1 LRQEFAMSRR
11 LKMVVAILVG
21 TATIANAQVSWAQ
34 ATQGFELVGAN
45 DLGARGMNAGLAIAG
60 NCGYIGS
67 RSADQGTLILN
78 LKDPTAPAVIGEL
91 PISPGSTEREVRA
104 VADLHLLIVLTY
116 RLDPSSAGPNGLNL
130 YDITDCT
137 APVLRAHVNFGDA
150 MPHEFF
156 LWRDPSRQH
165 SGRLLAYVTM
175 WGHAPNLRVVD
186 VSDLAKPVEVA
197 SWDAAPV
204 TGIASRI
211 HSLTVSPN
219 GRRAYI
225 ADWDNGLM
233 VLDTTA
239 LARGRGDLTPVL
251 LTQPDHWLTF
261 PGGNVHSAVYIP
273 DKNLVVTTQEI
284 YGPGTCPYGEL
295 HVVDVHDPASPAPVG
310 AFGIEENDPARCP
323 STEGLDGAFTTHNPL
338 VVGDLAFVSWY
349 AGGLRAVDLSDP
361 ANPHE
366 AGAFLPEPLPSVAAD
381 DLTLGSYPVR
391 MWSYPIIR
399 NGLIYVVD
407 IRNGLYV
414 LKYTGKGA
422 SAVADIARAE
432 GNAS

>member
-1 LRQEFAMSRR
+1 MSRR
-11 LKMVVAILVG
+11 LGFVAALMIATVWVGFPLV
-21 TATIANAQVSWAQ
+21 SRAQ
-34 ATQGFELVGAN
+34 ATQGFEIVGSN

-67 RSADQGTLILN
+67 RSSDQGTLILDLSN
-78 LKDPTAPAVIGEL
+78 PAAPAVVGEI
-91 PISPGSTEREVRA
+91 PRHPGSTEREVRA
-104 VADLHLLIVLTY
+104 VADHHLLIVLIY
-116 RLDPSSAGPNGLNL
+116 RLDAGGPNGLDL
-130 YDITDCT
+130 YDITNCT
-137 APVLRAHVNFGDA
+137 KPIFRTRVDFGND

-156 LWRDPSRQH
+156 LWRDPSSQH
-165 SGRLLAYVTM
+165 RGRLLAYVTM

-186 VSDLAKPVEVA
+186 VSDPAQPSEVA
-197 SWDAAPV
+197 SWDAAPL
-204 TGIASRI
+204 TGVASRV
-211 HSLTVSPN
+211 HSLSVSPD

-239 LARGRGDLTPVL
+239 LARGRGDLTPKL
-251 LTQPDHWLTF
+251 LTPPEHWLNF

-295 HVVDVHDPASPAPVG
+295 HLVDVHNPAAPTIVG
-310 AFGIEENDPARCP
+310 AFGIEANDPAKCS

-338 VVGDLAFVSWY
+338 VIGDIAFVSWY

-361 ANPHE
+361 AQPRE
-366 AGAFLPEPLPSVAAD
+366 IGAFLPEPLPQVAAD
-381 DLTLGSYPVR
+381 DWTLGSYPVR

-399 NGLIYVVD
+399 DGLIYVVD
-407 IRNGLYV
+407 IRNGLFV
-414 LKYTGKGA
+414 LKYTGPGA
-422 SAVADIARAE
+422 TKIADVKWAE
-432 GNAS
+432 GNAT